1 MMSTPKRK
9 QSTTVDEPLRP
20 SQAETKARS
29 NGQASRVVD
38 IVPHKTADEP
48 HCSTMTKETARER
61 TAGRSRPAIWQRW
74 WGRLA
79 IIWGI
84 WTFIGLVFTLQ
95 FYFAAYRSSRPM
107 PFLDA
112 AYMQMVWAYVFALA
126 TPLVLWAV
134 TRMPIERE
142 NWVRNALLHIPISI
156 VLSVVLTALGH
167 VLIWLRWYWPQGKPL
182 TFEGL
187 ARFVINN
194 FTEAIGIYM
203 LIALTGYA
211 FSYYRRFREGQVK
224 TLQLEAQLSQAQLH
238 ALKMQLHPHFLFNTL
253 HSISALLN
261 KDADAARKM
270 ITRLGDF
277 LRLTLENSGA
287 QEVTLRQEMEFLSC
301 YLEIERIRFQDRLV
315 THLDVAQ
322 QTLDAKVPNLILQPI
337 VENAIR
343 HGIAPRS
350 TQGLIEI
357 EAKQRN
363 GRLRIQVR
371 DNGPGLSAHR
381 TSENVFKKG
390 LGLANTETRL
400 EQLYGSAQSFQLSNN
415 PEGGL
420 VVTLEIPFHRDGALN
435 PSEIP

>member
-1 MMSTPKRK
+1 MIEATGQELTKR
-9 QSTTVDEPLRP
+9 SP
-20 SQAETKARS
+20 
-29 NGQASRVVD
+29 
-38 IVPHKTADEP
+38 VP
-48 HCSTMTKETARER
+48 
-61 TAGRSRPAIWQRW
+61 IWQRW

-95 FYFAAYRSSRPM
+95 VYFASYRSQRPM

-112 AYMQMVWAYVFALA
+112 VYVQMIWAYLFALA
-126 TPLVLWAV
+126 TPLVLSMVA
-134 TRMPIERE
+134 RLPLERE
-142 NWVRNALLHIPISI
+142 NWVRSALLHIPISI
-156 VLSVVLTALGH
+156 VLGVLLTGLGD
-167 VLIWLRWYWPQGKPL
+167 VLIWLRWSWPAGRPL
-182 TFEGL
+182 TFE
-187 ARFVINN
+187 AVIRFVIGN
-194 FTEAIGIYM
+194 FSEAIGIYL

-211 FSYYRRFREGQVK
+211 FTYYRRFREGQVK
-224 TLQLEAQLSQAQLH
+224 TLQLEAQLSQAQLD

-315 THLDVAQ
+315 THVDVAQ

-381 TSENVFKKG
+381 TSDNMFKKG
-390 LGLANTETRL
+390 LGLSNTENRL
-400 EQLYGSAQSFQLSNN
+400 KQLYGSAQSFNLSNN

-420 VVTLEIPFHRDGALN
+420 IVTLEIPFQLDGVAPN
-435 PSEIP
+435 QSESA

>member
-1 MMSTPKRK
+1 MI
-9 QSTTVDEPLRP
+9 E
-20 SQAETKARS
+20 ETGQELIS
-29 NGQASRVVD
+29 N
-38 IVPHKTADEP
+38 
-48 HCSTMTKETARER
+48 
-61 TAGRSRPAIWQRW
+61 RSRGPMWQRRW
-74 WGRLA
+74 ARLA

-95 FYFAAYRSSRPM
+95 FYFASYRSSRPM
-107 PFLDA
+107 PFVDA
-112 AYMQMVWAYVFALA
+112 AYMQMIWAYLFALA
-126 TPLVLWAV
+126 TPLVLWAA
-134 TRMPIERE
+134 TRLPLERE
-142 NWVRNALLHIPISI
+142 NWVRSALLHVPISI
-156 VLSVVLTALGH
+156 VLSVLLTAVGH
-167 VLIWLRWYWPQGKPL
+167 VLIWLRWGWPEGKPL
-182 TFEGL
+182 TLEGIT
-187 ARFVINN
+187 RFVINN

-203 LIALTGYA
+203 LIALSGYA
-211 FSYYRRFREGQVK
+211 FSYYRRFREVQVR
-224 TLQLEAQLSQAQLH
+224 TLQLEAQLSQAQLQ

-261 KDADAARKM
+261 KDAEAARKM

-277 LRLTLENSGA
+277 LRLTLENSGS

-315 THLDVAQ
+315 THMDVAQ

-363 GRLRIQVR
+363 GALRIQIR
-371 DNGPGLSAHR
+371 DNGPGLSEHR

-400 EQLYGSAQSFQLSNN
+400 EQLYGQAHSFNLSNN
-415 PEGGL
+415 PDGGL
-420 VVTLEIPFHRDGALN
+420 IVTMEIPFHLDGAGPN
-435 PSEIP
+435 QSEIAY